1 VSTAQENP
9 HSGTA
14 PPQVVGRQGVIAV
27 LASTLGWSL
36 DLFDLFILLFVA
48 PTVAPLFFPSHSE
61 TLSLAATYASFAVTL
76 VMRPVGSAIFGHM
89 ADTRGRRL
97 AMIVAVVG
105 VGLATTAFAV
115 LPTYAAVGVLAPLL
129 FLVLRLVQ
137 GVFVGGV
144 VASTHT
150 IGTESVPERFRG
162 AMSGLIGGGGAG
174 LGALLASIVF
184 FVVSTALTAEQFASY
199 GWRIMFASGIISSI
213 FGVWLFRI
221 LEESPLFQEAS
232 AHDSGKPKKA
242 PIKRL
247 FSAEY
252 LPVFALNLLIV
263 AGGATL
269 YYLTSGYLPTYL
281 GAVKEVDPQTSALI
295 LGASSV
301 VVLFAAL
308 LAGQLS
314 EWIGRR
320 RAFLVLGA
328 LALVGVPGMTLL
340 MESATS
346 LTAITMIA
354 LGIGFFGNIGYAPV
368 LVYLNERFPTAIR
381 ATGTG
386 VSWNVGFA
394 VGGMMPTF
402 VTLASP
408 TVSDIPQR
416 LVLFTAVAAAVYLV
430 GALLSKETRGR
441 ITVEERSNSV
451 SRSAA

>member
-1 VSTAQENP
+1 VTTTQENADG
-9 HSGTA
+9 SGP

-61 TLSLAATYASFAVTL
+61 TLSLAATYGSFAVTL

-89 ADTRGRRL
+89 ADTRGRRR

-105 VGLATTAFAV
+105 VGLATAAFAV
-115 LPTYAAVGVLAPLL
+115 LPVYASVGVLAPLL

-184 FVVSTALTAEQFASY
+184 FVVSTALTTEQFASY
-199 GWRIMFASGIISSI
+199 GWRIMFASGIISSV

-221 LEESPLFQEAS
+221 LEESPLFQVAS
-232 AHDSGKPKKA
+232 AHEAGTPKKA

-252 LPVFALNLLIV
+252 LRVFALNLLIV

-281 GAVKEVDPQTSALI
+281 GAIKKVDPQTSALI
-295 LGASSV
+295 LAGSSV
-301 VVLFAAL
+301 VVIFAAL

-314 EWIGRR
+314 EWIGRK

-328 LALVGVPGMTLL
+328 VALAGVPGMILL

-346 LTAITMIA
+346 LPAITLIA
-354 LGIGFFGNIGYAPV
+354 LGLGFFGNIGYAPV

-416 LVLFTAVAAAVYLV
+416 LVVFTAVAAAVYLV

-441 ITVEERSNSV
+441 ITVEERSGV
-451 SRSAA
+451 STSAA